1 MSRSIDVTGR
11 SREELLVIAER
22 ACARLAAIANY
33 ASTDEGDEDETEK
46 EFGLDASE
54 VVEMAHDNIIN
65 SARVTLDSI
74 LKEFPKR

>member
-22 ACARLAAIANY
+22 ACARLVAIANY
-33 ASTDEGDEDETEK
+33 ATTDEGDEDATEE
-46 EFGLDASE
+46 EFGLDSTE

-65 SARVTLDSI
+65 GARATLDSI
-74 LKEFPKR
+74 IKEFPK